1 MKFRYHKF
9 NLSPS
14 SDFFGK
20 QILKPIIPIKI
31 LKANIVLQYAAL
43 IDSGADFCIFDAGL
57 GEYLG
62 LNIIGIIPLGIII
75 VSVLKPIFGQGH
87 WFLFYANGVGEAT
100 LYLLLNRFLNHPEN
114 FLLALVVVYFI
125 NQLGRIFHISFRL
138 DEAITFLGFLSL
150 LGLGYVFGWI

>member
-31 LKANIVLQYAAL
+31 LKADVTLQYAAL

-62 LNIIGIIPLGIII
+62 LNIKSGTEVQFGGIQSLGGAKAYIHKVTLEIGGHEFITEIGFSYGISKNGYGILGQKGFFNKFI
-75 VSVLKPIFGQGH
+75 VKFDLIKEEI
-87 WFLFYANGVGEAT
+87 EIK
-100 LYLLLNRFLNHPEN
+100 E
-114 FLLALVVVYFI
+114 
-125 NQLGRIFHISFRL
+125 RI
-138 DEAITFLGFLSL
+138 
-150 LGLGYVFGWI
+150 

>member
-9 NLSPS
+9 NLSLS

-31 LKANIVLQYAAL
+31 LKADVTLQYAAL

-62 LNIIGIIPLGIII
+62 LNIKSGIEVQFGGIQSLGGAKAYIHKVTLEIGGHEFITEIGFSYDISKNGYGILGQKGFFNKFI
-75 VSVLKPIFGQGH
+75 VKFDLIKEEI
-87 WFLFYANGVGEAT
+87 EIK
-100 LYLLLNRFLNHPEN
+100 E
-114 FLLALVVVYFI
+114 
-125 NQLGRIFHISFRL
+125 RI
-138 DEAITFLGFLSL
+138 
-150 LGLGYVFGWI
+150 